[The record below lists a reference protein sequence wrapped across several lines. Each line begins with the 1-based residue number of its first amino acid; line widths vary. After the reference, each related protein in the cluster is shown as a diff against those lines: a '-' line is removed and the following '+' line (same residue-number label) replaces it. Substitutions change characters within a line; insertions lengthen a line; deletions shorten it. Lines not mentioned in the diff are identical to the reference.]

1 MKKSRIEFNNKS
13 ADRAFEVLK
22 NWGNPFENRDSLV
35 NICSG
40 VEATQEIKHDV
51 INARNIGE
59 SELNKFWTDRI
70 QANKDFY
77 APLKKMKL
85 KSFGSLKVK
94 KTIKL
99 KEKSV
104 VIAAERGLFAR
115 LLTIAQTTS
124 GLTLKQILSYSLS
137 PIPWALG
144 LPDGGYVKT
153 NKAKLLSK
161 YNLV

>member
-51 INARNIGE
+51 INARSIGE

-70 QANKDFY
+70 QSNKDFY

-85 KSFGSLKVK
+85 KSFG
-94 KTIKL
+94 
-99 KEKSV
+99 
-104 VIAAERGLFAR
+104 A
-115 LLTIAQTTS
+115 
-124 GLTLKQILSYSLS
+124 LTLLRSLS
-137 PIPWALG
+137 
-144 LPDGGYVKT
+144 
-153 NKAKLLSK
+153 
-161 YNLV
+161 